1 MEFKMS
7 GHLLTGFDIQMKHGP
22 EQTGASAEEEGES
35 KSDRISLRWKEL
47 LWHFHSERWG
57 TLKQCWFDVMVGS
70 YCRVEKVGVFT
81 PASLDKL
88 LKRSM
93 ERAEELRLERRW
105 VGTVTSHK
113 NKSSAPR
120 CIPLLLSHCSVCFA
134 FNVLVKT
141 EGPLVIAS
149 ARESK
154 QKNLQEGHNSNTMGS
169 EKLNLGWYL

>member
-1 MEFKMS
+1 MEFKIS

-47 LWHFHSERWG
+47 VWHFHSKHWG

-70 YCRVEKVGVFT
+70 YCCVEKVSVFT

-93 ERAEELRLERRW
+93 GRAEVVRLERRW

-113 NKSSAPR
+113 NKSNSPR
-120 CIPLLLSHCSVCFA
+120 CIPLLLSLIWLCLQCFA
-134 FNVLVKT
+134 KKLK
-141 EGPLVIAS
+141 GPW
-149 ARESK
+149 R
-154 QKNLQEGHNSNTMGS
+154 
-169 EKLNLGWYL
+169 